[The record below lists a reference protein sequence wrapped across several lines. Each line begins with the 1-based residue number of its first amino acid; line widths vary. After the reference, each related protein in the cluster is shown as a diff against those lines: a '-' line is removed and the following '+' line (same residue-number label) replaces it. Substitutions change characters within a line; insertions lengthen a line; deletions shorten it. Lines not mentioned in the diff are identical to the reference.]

1 MAINRALT
9 LAASASPVELGQAY
23 ATAVACGGGARA
35 FKAEDE
41 REVATLRLLALAL
54 MQLPHLAVCAYTLDM
69 VADAEVDALATET
82 ASVVAA
88 DVLRL
93 AHDALEADARDVGYR
108 TDAWLEHAL
117 VGARLELGAHA
128 EDDCE
133 YVPVALEQA
142 RSSAVALSRAAA
154 ATAGDRM
161 QVPEE
166 LAGALAHL
174 LAVYVLAQA
183 AGG

>member
-9 LAASASPVELGQAY
+9 LAASASLAELGQAY
-23 ATAVACGGGARA
+23 ATAVACGEGTRA
-35 FKAEDE
+35 CRAEDE
-41 REVATLRLLALAL
+41 REVAAVRLLALAL

-69 VADAEVDALATET
+69 VADADVDALATES
-82 ASVVAA
+82 AAAVAA

-93 AHDALEADARDVGYR
+93 AHNALEADARDVGYR

-117 VGARLELGAHA
+117 VGARLELGAQA
-128 EDDCE
+128 ENGCE
-133 YVPVALEQA
+133 YLPVALEQA

-161 QVPEE
+161 EVPEE
-166 LAGALAHL
+166 LASALAHL
-174 LAVYVLAQA
+174 LAAYVLAQA